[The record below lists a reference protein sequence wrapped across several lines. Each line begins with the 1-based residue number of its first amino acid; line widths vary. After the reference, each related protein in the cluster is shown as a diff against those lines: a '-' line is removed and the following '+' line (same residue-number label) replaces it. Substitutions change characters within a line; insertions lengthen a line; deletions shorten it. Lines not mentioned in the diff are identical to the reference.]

1 MEWEVMFLCN
11 AIGVLLLFFIAFFH
25 LIGVEKESNGE
36 IIDTQQ
42 SSNEA
47 ISFASAAKSAK
58 WATTQND
65 MEHGRVIIVYSIDN
79 K

>member
-1 MEWEVMFLCN
+1 MFLCN

-58 WATTQND
+58 
-65 MEHGRVIIVYSIDN
+65 
-79 K
+79 